1 MQDPSW
7 RLLWLQTQSSLAKM
21 QHLACHSPGIWCRLS
36 LLQQTFPP
44 FLQPRH
50 HQYTSF
56 CTTQSAK
63 VVSNND
69 QAPQSDSDKAVPA
82 QKCISSRDLSKLS
95 NQTCSDTG
103 VSVVATDPEA
113 LAAASRL
120 QHARDCFDSA
130 DCLAEPVPLADIDID
145 QQRQMLRDIQVR
157 QALSR
162 QQVSNQSGAKRTH
175 SGQGLK
181 QSGKQSKLVHD
192 TGQQSITSLFTKR

>member
-1 MQDPSW
+1 MQVEFAATNFSTFSAASAPSIH
-7 RLLWLQTQSSLAKM
+7 K
-21 QHLACHSPGIWCRLS
+21 
-36 LLQQTFPP
+36 
-44 FLQPRH
+44 FLH
-50 HQYTSF
+50 HPVSQ
-56 CTTQSAK
+56 

-192 TGQQSITSLFTKR
+192 PGQQSITSLFTKR